1 MKSNNLAKMIGKRVV
16 QSCITILL
24 VTLFVFALIQM
35 VPGDPVAN
43 YLGATATEEQITYY
57 RHLYGF
63 DRPVIV
69 QYLSWIGG
77 LFRGTMGQSISYQSE
92 IADIILPRLGT
103 TLTMV
108 IPAFIIGTIT
118 GILFG
123 IIAAKNRGKV
133 IDSVISFFANIGVSM
148 PMFWLGMMGML
159 VFALK
164 LRVLPS
170 SGYVPIT
177 RDFGGWLSHM
187 IMPIIVLSLGV
198 NAGFVRL
205 TRSSML
211 EVMRQDYV
219 TTARA
224 KGVSKKDVTFRHQL
238 RNSMIPIVTTM
249 GMRLGSMVGSTV
261 LIESLF
267 VIPGLGS
274 VMMNGISNR
283 DFMLV
288 VCSSSPSLL
297 PSATSWSIS
306 CTASSIPA
314 PAKRR
319 NELWK
324 TRQKRRV
331 CWSVSRPPAC
341 SGSCSAARSSWSAQ
355 FCFSSWCSSPSLLR

>member
-1 MKSNNLAKMIGKRVV
+1 
-16 QSCITILL
+16 
-24 VTLFVFALIQM
+24 
-35 VPGDPVAN
+35 
-43 YLGATATEEQITYY
+43 
-57 RHLYGF
+57 
-63 DRPVIV
+63 
-69 QYLSWIGG
+69 
-77 LFRGTMGQSISYQSE
+77 MGQSISYQSE

-224 KGVSKKDVTFRHQL
+224 KASEMYLRHQL
-238 RNSMIPIVTTM
+238 RNSMIPIVTYRWGTA
-249 GMRLGSMVGSTV
+249 
-261 LIESLF
+261 
-267 VIPGLGS
+267 PGLHGGFHRPDREPVRHPGS
-274 VMMNGISNR
+274 WQR
-283 DFMLV
+283 DDERHQQ
-288 VCSSSPSLL
+288 P
-297 PSATSWSIS
+297 
-306 CTASSIPA
+306 
-314 PAKRR
+314 
-319 NELWK
+319 
-324 TRQKRRV
+324 
-331 CWSVSRPPAC
+331 
-341 SGSCSAARSSWSAQ
+341 
-355 FCFSSWCSSPSLLR
+355 

>member
-43 YLGATATEEQITYY
+43 YLGATATEEQIAYY

-108 IPAFIIGTIT
+108 IPAFI
-118 GILFG
+118 LFG
-123 IIAAKNRGKV
+123 IIAAKNRGKA

-211 EVMRQDYV
+211 DALGQDYIK
-219 TTARA
+219 TARA
-224 KGVSKKDVTFRHQL
+224 KGLLTPRIIFKHAL
-238 RNSMIPIVTTM
+238 RNGVIPVITY
-249 GMRLGSMVGSTV
+249 LGPLTAFTLVGGFVVETV
-261 LIESLF
+261 YT
-267 VIPGLGS
+267 IPGLGRYLVQS
-274 VMMNGISNR
+274 VQNR
-283 DFMLV
+283 DYFIIMGTTIFLATLV
-288 VCSSSPSLL
+288 VIMNLVVDIL
-297 PSATSWSIS
+297 Y
-306 CTASSIPA
+306 
-314 PAKRR
+314 
-319 NELWK
+319 
-324 TRQKRRV
+324 RV
-331 CWSVSRPPAC
+331 VDPRIDLTK
-341 SGSCSAARSSWSAQ
+341 GE
-355 FCFSSWCSSPSLLR
+355 

>member
-43 YLGATATEEQITYY
+43 YLGATATEEQIAYY
-57 RHLYGF
+57 RLLYGF

-123 IIAAKNRGKV
+123 IIAAKNRGKT

-148 PMFWLGMMGML
+148 PMFWLGM
-159 VFALK
+159 
-164 LRVLPS
+164 PS

-288 VCSSSPSLL
+288 ANGVLII
-297 PSATSWSIS
+297 SIFVAI
-306 CTASSIPA
+306 CNLVVDILYGIIDP
-314 PAKRR
+314 R
-319 NELWK
+319 
-324 TRQKRRV
+324 TR
-331 CWSVSRPPAC
+331 
-341 SGSCSAARSSWSAQ
+341 
-355 FCFSSWCSSPSLLR
+355 

>member
-123 IIAAKNRGKV
+123 IIAAKNRGKA

-261 LIESLF
+261 L
-267 VIPGLGS
+267 GS

-288 VCSSSPSLL
+288 ANGVLII
-297 PSATSWSIS
+297 SIFVAI
-306 CTASSIPA
+306 CNLVVDILYGIIDP
-314 PAKRR
+314 R
-319 NELWK
+319 
-324 TRQKRRV
+324 TR
-331 CWSVSRPPAC
+331 
-341 SGSCSAARSSWSAQ
+341 
-355 FCFSSWCSSPSLLR
+355 

>member
-123 IIAAKNRGKV
+123 IIAAKNRGKA

-177 RDFGGWLSHM
+177 
-187 IMPIIVLSLGV
+187 
-198 NAGFVRL
+198 
-205 TRSSML
+205 
-211 EVMRQDYV
+211 
-219 TTARA
+219 RA

-288 VCSSSPSLL
+288 ANGVLII
-297 PSATSWSIS
+297 SIFVAI
-306 CTASSIPA
+306 CNLVVDILYGIIDP
-314 PAKRR
+314 R
-319 NELWK
+319 
-324 TRQKRRV
+324 TR
-331 CWSVSRPPAC
+331 
-341 SGSCSAARSSWSAQ
+341 
-355 FCFSSWCSSPSLLR
+355 

>member
-43 YLGATATEEQITYY
+43 YLGATATEEQIAYY

-123 IIAAKNRGKV
+123 IIAAKNRGKT

-211 EVMRQDYV
+211 DVLGHPEQSFRVIHV
-219 TTARA
+219 TGTNG
-224 KGVSKKDVTFRHQL
+224 KGSCDHRPCQRRFQEGCYLQASAAQFNDPHRHHHGNAPGFHGGLHRPDRESVRHPGSWQRDDERHQQ
-238 RNSMIPIVTTM
+238 P
-249 GMRLGSMVGSTV
+249 
-261 LIESLF
+261 
-267 VIPGLGS
+267 
-274 VMMNGISNR
+274 
-283 DFMLV
+283 
-288 VCSSSPSLL
+288 
-297 PSATSWSIS
+297 
-306 CTASSIPA
+306 
-314 PAKRR
+314 
-319 NELWK
+319 
-324 TRQKRRV
+324 
-331 CWSVSRPPAC
+331 
-341 SGSCSAARSSWSAQ
+341 
-355 FCFSSWCSSPSLLR
+355 